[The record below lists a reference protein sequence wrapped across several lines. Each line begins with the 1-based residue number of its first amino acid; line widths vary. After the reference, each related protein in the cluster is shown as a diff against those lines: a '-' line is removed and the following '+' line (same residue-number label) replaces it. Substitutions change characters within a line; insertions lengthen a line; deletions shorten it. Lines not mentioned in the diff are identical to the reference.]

1 MTRCLSLAVLS
12 VLAISVAAGT
22 ARGQVDPAPDE
33 PPVEPG
39 DARTSAPDDEWATP
53 DAEPVTEPPPETP
66 DVAAAAA
73 LLADPDKDREYKD
86 RLREMEE
93 DVVRLKEKI
102 YKTKV
107 RLNLLKERILSNVVA
122 EAWAVITH
130 RNEMSRAFRLDQVQ
144 YYLDGK
150 KLYFK
155 TNAEDF
161 LAKNPTIEV
170 FRGNVVPGNHTL
182 SVKLLYTGQGKF
194 FTYLKGY
201 KFEIASKYTFY
212 TSRGRI
218 VKLDV
223 TGYEKGGPTYSL
235 EEKPAIKFAV
245 VQLPFNK
252 ENIARLTSGQE

>member
-1 MTRCLSLAVLS
+1 MTRFLSLTVLMMVAVCFICGAA
-12 VLAISVAAGT
+12 LA
-22 ARGQVDPAPDE
+22 QPE
-33 PPVEPG
+33 PTVEPATAG
-39 DARTSAPDDEWATP
+39 GVSEPAGVLTANADE
-53 DAEPVTEPPPETP
+53 
-66 DVAAAAA
+66 
-73 LLADPDKDREYKD
+73 DREYKD

-93 DVVRLKEKI
+93 GVVRLKEKI

-130 RNEMSRAFRLDQVQ
+130 NNRMSSAFALDQVL

-155 TNAEDF
+155 RNTDDF
-161 LAKNPTIEV
+161 LDDNRTIEV

-182 SVKLLYTGQGKF
+182 TVEMLYTGKGKF

-201 KFEIASKYTFY
+201 KFKITSKYTFY

-235 EEKPAIKFAV
+235 EEKPAIKFKV

-252 ENIARLTSGQE
+252 ENIARLTSGKE

>member
-1 MTRCLSLAVLS
+1 MIRPLSLTVLAMVAVLFTCG
-12 VLAISVAAGT
+12 VAVAQPEPTPGSDT
-22 ARGQVDPAPDE
+22 GAPE
-33 PPVEPG
+33 PTPPVG
-39 DARTSAPDDEWATP
+39 DEWATP
-53 DAEPVTEPPPETP
+53 DTVTGGAA
-66 DVAAAAA
+66 DAAAGAA
-73 LLADPDKDREYKD
+73 LASDPDADREYKD

-130 RNEMSRAFRLDQVQ
+130 SNRMSSAFALDQVL

-155 TNAEDF
+155 RNTNNFLED
-161 LAKNPTIEV
+161 NRTIEV

-182 SVKLLYTGQGKF
+182 TVEMLYTGKGKF

-201 KFEIASKYTFY
+201 KFKITSKYTFY

-235 EEKPAIKFAV
+235 EEKPAIKFKV

-252 ENIARLTSGQE
+252 ENIARLTSGKE

>member
-1 MTRCLSLAVLS
+1 MTRFLSLTVLVMVAVL
-12 VLAISVAAGT
+12 VTCGAAMAQPEPT
-22 ARGQVDPAPDE
+22 EPAPTA
-33 PPVEPG
+33 G
-39 DARTSAPDDEWATP
+39 GDEWATP
-53 DAEPVTEPPPETP
+53 DTMKTGG
-66 DVAAAAA
+66 AADTAATGV
-73 LLADPDKDREYKD
+73 LGSDPDKDREYKD

-130 RNEMSRAFRLDQVQ
+130 NNRMSSAFALDQVL

-155 TNAEDF
+155 RNTDDF
-161 LAKNPTIEV
+161 LEANRTIEV

-182 SVKLLYTGQGKF
+182 TVEMLYTGKGKF

-201 KFEIASKYTFY
+201 KFKITSKYTFY

-235 EEKPAIKFAV
+235 EEKPAIKFKV

-252 ENIARLTSGQE
+252 ENIARLTSGKE

>member
-1 MTRCLSLAVLS
+1 MTRFLSLTVLVMVAVL
-12 VLAISVAAGT
+12 VTCGAAMAQPEPT
-22 ARGQVDPAPDE
+22 EPAPTA
-33 PPVEPG
+33 G
-39 DARTSAPDDEWATP
+39 GDEWATP
-53 DAEPVTEPPPETP
+53 DTMKTGG
-66 DVAAAAA
+66 AADTAATGV
-73 LLADPDKDREYKD
+73 LGSDPDKDREYKD

-130 RNEMSRAFRLDQVQ
+130 NNRMSSAFALDQVL

-155 TNAEDF
+155 RNTDDF
-161 LAKNPTIEV
+161 LK
-170 FRGNVVPGNHTL
+170 
-182 SVKLLYTGQGKF
+182 GKF

-201 KFEIASKYTFY
+201 KFKITSKYTFY

-235 EEKPAIKFAV
+235 EEKPAIKFKV

-252 ENIARLTSGQE
+252 ENIARLTSGKE

>member
-1 MTRCLSLAVLS
+1 
-12 VLAISVAAGT
+12 
-22 ARGQVDPAPDE
+22 
-33 PPVEPG
+33 
-39 DARTSAPDDEWATP
+39 
-53 DAEPVTEPPPETP
+53 
-66 DVAAAAA
+66 
-73 LLADPDKDREYKD
+73 
-86 RLREMEE
+86 MEE

-130 RNEMSRAFRLDQVQ
+130 NNRMSSASALDQVL

-155 TNAEDF
+155 RNTDDF
-161 LAKNPTIEV
+161 LEDNRTIEV

-182 SVKLLYTGQGKF
+182 TVEMLYTGKGKF
-194 FTYLKGY
+194 FSYLKGY
-201 KFEIASKYTFY
+201 KFKITSKYTFY

-235 EEKPAIKFAV
+235 EEKPAIKFKV

-252 ENIARLTSGQE
+252 ENIARLTSGKE

>member
-1 MTRCLSLAVLS
+1 MTRFLSLTVPVMVAVLFTCG
-12 VLAISVAAGT
+12 VAMAQPEPTTGPDAG
-22 ARGQVDPAPDE
+22 APEPADPA
-33 PPVEPG
+33 G
-39 DARTSAPDDEWATP
+39 GEWATP
-53 DAEPVTEPPPETP
+53 DTVTGGAA
-66 DVAAAAA
+66 DAAAAGA
-73 LLADPDKDREYKD
+73 LASDPDKDREYKD

-93 DVVRLKEKI
+93 DVVLLKEKI

-130 RNEMSRAFRLDQVQ
+130 ANRISNAFALDQVL

-155 TNAEDF
+155 RNTNNFLED
-161 LAKNPTIEV
+161 NRTIEV

-182 SVKLLYTGQGKF
+182 TVEMLYTGKGKF

-201 KFEIASKYTFY
+201 KFKITSKYTFY

-235 EEKPAIKFAV
+235 EEKPAIKFKV

-252 ENIARLTSGQE
+252 ENIARLTSGKE

>member
-1 MTRCLSLAVLS
+1 MTRFLSQTVLVMVAVLFTCGAA
-12 VLAISVAAGT
+12 LA
-22 ARGQVDPAPDE
+22 QPAPTE
-33 PPVEPG
+33 PDPTPATG
-39 DARTSAPDDEWATP
+39 GDEWATP
-53 DAEPVTEPPPETP
+53 ETMKTGGAA
-66 DVAAAAA
+66 DAAAAGV
-73 LLADPDKDREYKD
+73 LGSGSDNDREYKD

-130 RNEMSRAFRLDQVQ
+130 NNRMSSAFALDQVL

-155 TNAEDF
+155 RNTGNFLED
-161 LAKNPTIEV
+161 NRTIEV

-182 SVKLLYTGQGKF
+182 TVEMLYTGKGKF

-201 KFEIASKYTFY
+201 KFKITSKYTFY

-235 EEKPAIKFAV
+235 EEKPAIKFKV

-252 ENIARLTSGQE
+252 ENIARLTSGKE

>member
-1 MTRCLSLAVLS
+1 MTRFLSLT
-12 VLAISVAAGT
+12 VLAMVAICYAPGVV
-22 ARGQVDPAPDE
+22 AQPAPME
-33 PPVEPG
+33 PTAPVEPE
-39 DARTSAPDDEWATP
+39 APKPEGDEWATP
-53 DAEPVTEPPPETP
+53 DT
-66 DVAAAAA
+66 VAGSASDTATSAA
-73 LLADPDKDREYKD
+73 LATAPGADRKYKD

-130 RNEMSRAFRLDQVQ
+130 NNRMSGAFALDQVL

-155 TNAEDF
+155 RNTKNFLED
-161 LAKNPTIEV
+161 NRTIEV

-182 SVKLLYTGQGKF
+182 TVELLYVGKGKF
-194 FTYLKGY
+194 FTYLKGF
-201 KFEIASKYTFY
+201 KFKITSKYTFY

-235 EEKPAIKFAV
+235 EEKPAIKFKV
-245 VQLPFNK
+245 VQFPFNK
-252 ENIARLTSGQE
+252 ENIARLTSGKE